1 MDKRKKLRSIAKR
14 CTDVLKNKYHAK
26 RIFLIGSLVKGIV
39 HEQSDIDIVVEGIQP
54 GNYMKALAELWEIIP
69 AGEELNL
76 IPFEN
81 AFESL
86 KQKVLREGERV
97 YG

>member
-1 MDKRKKLRSIAKR
+1 MHGQ
-14 CTDVLKNKYHAK
+14 V
-26 RIFLIGSLVKGIV
+26 
-39 HEQSDIDIVVEGIQP
+39 DIDIVVEGIKP
-54 GNYMKALAELWEIIP
+54 ENYMKALAELWEIIP

-86 KQKVLREGERV
+86 KQKVIREGERV